1 MTRETTFDPAPFLHA
16 LDGDHAT
23 FLEFGRQLMAVL
35 PGSLASLGDAAA
47 AGDAAALRERAHALK
62 GSLAIFHAHPLLEEL
77 DAIERTC
84 LLAPAQVSA
93 AATHA
98 LDAASAAFRREFDH
112 YCAAIARDGGIPADH

>member
-1 MTRETTFDPAPFLHA
+1 MTPATTFDPAPFLQA
-16 LDGDHAT
+16 IDGDHAT

-35 PGSLASLGDAAA
+35 PGSLASLCEAAA

-84 LLAPAQVSA
+84 LLAPAQISA
-93 AATHA
+93 AATQS
-98 LDAASAAFRREFDH
+98 LDAATDAFRREFDH
-112 YCAAIARDGGIPADH
+112 YCAAIASDGGVPS